1 MCIEIHFHILD
12 FHTYIFMW
20 MVYPQITSP
29 LFQQIMT
36 PPPLPLVTTF
46 TILAYIGKWPP
57 LGDAFS
63 P

>member
-29 LFQQIMT
+29 LFQQILTPT
-36 PPPLPLVTTF
+36 PPTCNHF
-46 TILAYIGKWPP
+46 YYIGIYR
-57 LGDAFS
+57 
-63 P
+63 